1 MGWRA
6 GIAVVIVVSGLAVLS
21 VALAAPGKLD
31 SAFGSGGKVVTDVGG
46 LDWAGS
52 VAIAPNGA
60 VVVAGGSGDDLVLA
74 RYDAAGRL
82 DSSLGG
88 RGTVVTD
95 LGGGNDGAGAVLV
108 QPDGRIVVAAQRD
121 GDLALVRYTSNGAL
135 DPSFG
140 SGGVVVTDLG
150 FEERAITVLRQPSG
164 RLLVVCAAPDRLVL
178 ARFLADGRLDVG
190 FQGDGIASTRTPA
203 IDWRIAVRAR
213 HGKIVVAG
221 AREVSRPTQA
231 MALAVARYRPDGRLD
246 RTFSGEGVAMTKTRP
261 HWHGAV
267 KLAVRRDG
275 RVVLGTHGHSSRG
288 RAGFALASLRRDGSV
303 DRSFGDGGV
312 IVNEVGYGV
321 HALALDRRGRI
332 VTVGR
337 TTSLR
342 DFVVA
347 RFLPDGRR
355 DRRFAATVTD
365 FGGID
370 TPFALALQTDG
381 KIVAVGASSASSTSL
396 VGDIALARYL
406 SSD

>member
-1 MGWRA
+1 MGRRA
-6 GIAVVIVVSGLAVLS
+6 GIGGLVLVAALMAMS
-21 VALAAPGKLD
+21 VALAAPGRPD
-31 SAFGSGGKVVTDVGG
+31 PAFGTRGKVLTDVGG

-52 VAIAPNGA
+52 IAIAPNAG
-60 VVVAGGSGDDLVLA
+60 VVVAGGSGADIALA

-82 DSSLGG
+82 DPGLNG

-95 LGGGNDGAGAVLV
+95 LGGSDAAGALLA

-121 GDLALVRYTSNGAL
+121 GDLALVRYLADGTL

-140 SGGVVVTDLG
+140 GGSAVVTDLG
-150 FEERAITVLRQPSG
+150 FEEHAIGVLRQQGG
-164 RLLVVCAAPDRLVL
+164 RVVVIGTAPNRLVL
-178 ARFLADGRLDVG
+178 ARYLADGRLDAG
-190 FQGDGIASTRTPA
+190 FRRNGSDVTSTPG
-203 IDWRIAVRAR
+203 IDWRIAVQAR
-213 HGKIVVAG
+213 DGTIVVAG
-221 AREVSRPTQA
+221 ARQVSRPAQA
-231 MALAVARYRPDGRLD
+231 MALAVARYRPDGGLD
-246 RTFSGEGVAMTKTRP
+246 RTFSGDGLTVTKARP

-275 RVVLGTHGHSSRG
+275 RIVLGTHGHSSRG
-288 RAGFALASLRRDGSV
+288 RAGFALVGLRRDGSL
-303 DRSFGDGGV
+303 DRAFGDRGV
-312 IVNEVGYGV
+312 TVSEVGYGV

-347 RFLPDGRR
+347 RFLPNGRR
-355 DRRFAATVTD
+355 DRSFAAAVTD

-370 TPFALALQTDG
+370 TPFALTLQPDG
-381 KIVAVGASSASSTSL
+381 KIVAVGASSASSNLL

-406 SSD
+406 SS